1 MSKLFEALQQLETGN
16 DRLTAS
22 FGIDAQAILQ
32 QPVLT
37 REVLGDDQESA
48 APSAVAVAA
57 EAANTPRMLP
67 VRLTIEAPLLP
78 FEPKFKGVAEQ
89 YRIVR
94 TKIVQ
99 HPTAPRVIAITSV
112 DPGDGKTTSSVNVA
126 AALALKTETKVLLV
140 DCDLRRGR
148 INALLGLP
156 KEPGLSDV
164 LVGKASFNETV
175 IQVEQYPNLFVL
187 GAGTPSINPTEA
199 LDSENWRMLVG
210 HLRQQ
215 FDYVIL
221 DTPPIGLVA
230 DTDLIHQVT
239 DGLVLVVRPDFTNR
253 THCMNALASIPPKSL
268 LGVLL
273 NAVTEPYLGRH
284 QYYEYTATP
293 KK

>member
-1 MSKLFEALQQLETGN
+1 MSKLFEALQQLETGS
-16 DRLTAS
+16 DSLATS
-22 FGIDAQAILQ
+22 FGVDAQAILQ

-37 REVLGDDQESA
+37 REVLGGEEETVSLAATA
-48 APSAVAVAA
+48 APSAAA
-57 EAANTPRMLP
+57 MTPRLLP
-67 VRLTIEAPLLP
+67 VRLSTDAPLLP
-78 FEPKFKGVAEQ
+78 FEAKFKGVAEQ

-99 HPTAPRVIAITSV
+99 HPMAPRVIAITSV
-112 DPGDGKTTSSVNVA
+112 DPGDGKTTTSINVA
-126 AALALKTETKVLLV
+126 AALALKAETKVLLL

-148 INALLGLP
+148 INSLLGLP
-156 KEPGLSDV
+156 KVPGLSDV
-164 LVGKASFNETV
+164 LMGKAAVNETV
-175 IQVEQYPNLFVL
+175 IQVEQYPNLFVI
-187 GAGTPSINPTEA
+187 GAGTSSANPAEA
-199 LDSENWRMLVG
+199 LDSENWRMLAG

-239 DGLVLVVRPDFTNR
+239 DGLILVVRPDYTSR
-253 THCMNALASIPPKSL
+253 SHCMSVLASIPPKAL

-273 NAVTEPYLGRH
+273 NAVAEPYLGRH

>member
-1 MSKLFEALQQLETGN
+1 MSKLFEALQQLETGT
-16 DRLTAS
+16 DRLADS
-22 FGIDAQAILQ
+22 FGIDAQAILR

-37 REVLGDDQESA
+37 REMLGEDQPSA

-67 VRLTIEAPLLP
+67 VRLTTDAPLLP

-89 YRIVR
+89 YRIIR

-99 HPTAPRVIAITSV
+99 HPMAPRVIAITSV

-126 AALALKTETKVLLV
+126 AALALKAETKVVLV

-148 INALLGLP
+148 INTLLGLP
-156 KEPGLSDV
+156 HAPGLSDV
-164 LVGKASFNETV
+164 LVGKAALNESV
-175 IQVEQYPNLFVL
+175 IQVEQYPNLFVV
-187 GAGTPSINPTEA
+187 GAGTPSTNPTEA
-199 LDSENWRMLVG
+199 LDSENWRTLVA

-239 DGLVLVVRPDFTNR
+239 DGLLLVVRPDFTSR
-253 THCMNALASIPPKSL
+253 THCMNALASIPSKSL

-273 NAVTEPYLGRH
+273 NAVTAPYLGRH
-284 QYYEYTATP
+284 QYYEYTTP
-293 KK
+293 SKK